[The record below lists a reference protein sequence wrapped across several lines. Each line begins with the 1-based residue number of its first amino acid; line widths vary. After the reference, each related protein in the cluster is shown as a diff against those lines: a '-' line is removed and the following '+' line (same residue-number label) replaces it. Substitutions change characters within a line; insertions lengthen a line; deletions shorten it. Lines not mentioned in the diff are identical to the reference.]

1 MAKKRFKAE
10 QIVMM
15 LREIEM
21 QLAKGL
27 NIEEASRNL
36 GIVPQSYYRGRKEYG
51 GMKIDQ
57 AKRLKEL
64 EQENSRLKK
73 LVADLSLDNSI
84 LKEVSRGNF

>member
-36 GIVPQSYYRGRKEYG
+36 GIVP
-51 GMKIDQ
+51 
-57 AKRLKEL
+57 
-64 EQENSRLKK
+64 
-73 LVADLSLDNSI
+73 
-84 LKEVSRGNF
+84 

>member
-10 QIVMM
+10 QIVLM
-15 LREIEM
+15 LREAEL

-27 NIEEASRNL
+27 NIEEACRNL
-36 GIVPQSYYRGRKEYG
+36 GIAPQSYYRWRKEYG

-64 EQENSRLKK
+64 E
-73 LVADLSLDNSI
+73 
-84 LKEVSRGNF
+84 